1 MTPAETTRLNA
12 QQEALERE
20 EQKLTTELFHVR
32 RSLEHLKRC
41 RFELTTGK
49 TPVAKKGNE

>member
-1 MTPAETTRLNA
+1 MTPAETLRLNA